1 MNELTIFGGIM
12 LVGISII
19 MLLTYIDGLKYKIA
33 SAQTDA
39 SYWKRIA
46 EINQK
51 YLDESFERSMER
63 IREDAK
69 RV

>member
-1 MNELTIFGGIM
+1 MSEVTIFGGIM

-19 MLLTYIDGLKYKIA
+19 MLLTYIDGLKCKIV

-39 SYWKRIA
+39 SYWKRMA

-63 IREDAK
+63 IRNDAK

>member
-1 MNELTIFGGIM
+1 MSEVTIFGGIM

-19 MLLTYIDGLKYKIA
+19 MLLTYIDGLKYKIV

-39 SYWKRIA
+39 SYWKRMA

>member
-1 MNELTIFGGIM
+1 MNELTLFGGIM

-33 SAQTDA
+33 SAKTDA
-39 SYWKRIA
+39 SYWKRMA

-51 YLDESFERSMER
+51 YLDESFERNMER
-63 IREDAK
+63 INNDS
-69 RV
+69 